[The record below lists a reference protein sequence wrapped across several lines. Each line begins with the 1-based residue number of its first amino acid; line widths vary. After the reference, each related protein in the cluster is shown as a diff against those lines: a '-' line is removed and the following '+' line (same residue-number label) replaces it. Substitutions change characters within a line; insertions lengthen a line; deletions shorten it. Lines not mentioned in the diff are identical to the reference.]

1 MAHVRPK
8 SMGVLVC
15 LADAAGEVV
24 SRNDLFDAVWPGS
37 TISDD
42 VLTQSV
48 VELRKAF
55 RECVRDVR
63 VIETVPKIGF
73 RLVPPVMPLDDE
85 RPKTRLAGVK
95 SNGRPVSPAG
105 KDWWNP
111 AISTF
116 STIAAAMLIAPALYG
131 IHVGYEQENRNP
143 VVVIEEVESIAV
155 LPIVDLSPN
164 RDQEYFADGLSEE
177 LLARLAE
184 IRDIRVAARTASFY
198 FRGKNEDLQTLG
210 KALNVGHILAGSVRT
225 HDNRVRI
232 TLQLADTLS
241 GYQLWSGTYDRELR
255 DILSLQDEIAGA
267 VTTAV
272 RIKFRGE
279 ELAGTSGSPSPGS
292 EADLDEG
299 EL

>member
-1 MAHVRPK
+1 
-8 SMGVLVC
+8 
-15 LADAAGEVV
+15 
-24 SRNDLFDAVWPGS
+24 
-37 TISDD
+37 
-42 VLTQSV
+42 
-48 VELRKAF
+48 
-55 RECVRDVR
+55 
-63 VIETVPKIGF
+63 
-73 RLVPPVMPLDDE
+73 
-85 RPKTRLAGVK
+85 
-95 SNGRPVSPAG
+95 
-105 KDWWNP
+105 
-111 AISTF
+111 
-116 STIAAAMLIAPALYG
+116 ML
-131 IHVGYEQENRNP
+131 
-143 VVVIEEVESIAV
+143 S

-184 IRDIRVAARTASFY
+184 IRDIRVTARTASFY